1 MGPKIDP
8 HYQKNN
14 VPVPI
19 FDVKVRSYESWRKD
33 VLRWCIVS
41 KLSEVEKA
49 YTISNSLTDRARTS
63 ADLMPDEELLSEN
76 GVKNLLKKLDKV
88 YMKNKHS
95 KKFDLFSSL
104 YNLKKGKGTS
114 MHDYICDFQHTYDKF
129 RLEQAEVDDTVLAYM
144 LLASCQL
151 PKEKEELVK
160 TGLTEEFTF
169 DNMVSALKR
178 ILGRDS
184 DETGEHNSYGGE
196 SSRDGDTFY
205 NMGRGRRAQ
214 RGRWGSRSN
223 SRSQSRRRPNGT
235 ERRSYVPER
244 SSVRTSDQEMNPIGR
259 DGRVSA
265 CMICR
270 SIYHWHRECPN
281 KASYKIPDTAGG
293 NKSSDVQ
300 FTLGDDHT
308 SSDVE
313 FTLVNF
319 CGDNKSSDVQFKPG
333 DDHTSSDGKSSD
345 VQFKLGDDHTSSDGE
360 ATLFCGYTASKLQ
373 ELTQECDGYAILD
386 SGCSNTV
393 CGEEW
398 LRLFIERL
406 SDEERQRM
414 IIEPSEQT
422 FTFGNGSAAASLRK
436 VTMPCWMGGRPGMLS
451 TDVIESNIPLLLSKR
466 SMKKNKMK
474 LDFDRDEV
482 TVGGRI
488 IKLKVTKSEHY
499 ALPISL

>member
-49 YTISNSLTDRARTS
+49 YTISNSLKDRARTT

-151 PKEKEELVK
+151 PKEKVELVK

-184 DETGEHNSYGGE
+184 DETGEHDSYGGE

-313 FTLVNF
+313 FTL
-319 CGDNKSSDVQFKPG
+319 
-333 DDHTSSDGKSSD
+333 
-345 VQFKLGDDHTSSDGE
+345 
-360 ATLFCGYTASKLQ
+360 FCGYTASKLQ

-406 SDEERQRM
+406 SDEERQIM